1 MSQPQHRL
9 LIDLSEVE
17 ITAIRAQG
25 AGGQNINKVS
35 NAVHLRFNIHQ
46 SSLRQDIK
54 ERLLSLRDHR
64 INADG
69 TIVIKAQEFSSLERN
84 RAQALHRLQALVA
97 QVTIPPKVR
106 RPTKPTKSSVKK
118 RLQHKSERSELKS
131 LRSPGLRRGLD

>member
-1 MSQPQHRL
+1 MFQPHHRF

-17 ITAIRAQG
+17 ITAVRAQG

-35 NAVHLRFNIHQ
+35 NAVHLRFNIFG

-69 TIVIKAQEFSSLERN
+69 IIVIKAQEFSSLERN
-84 RAQALHRLQALVA
+84 RSQALSRLQALVA
-97 QVTIPPKVR
+97 QVTIPPKLR
-106 RPTKPTKSSVKK
+106 HPTKPTKSSVKK
-118 RLQHKSERSELKS
+118 RLQLKSKRSELKS
-131 LRSPGLRRGLD
+131 QRAPRFHKGFD